1 MKPIIGIMPL
11 YDDDRDS
18 IWLLPGYQELIEK
31 NGGIPL
37 VLPLTANK
45 ETLLPFL
52 TICDG
57 FLFTGGQDVAP
68 SLYDEEK
75 RAICGEQNLTRDA
88 MEYFFMQEVI
98 AKDKPLIAICRGVQL
113 LNVIYGGTLYQDLP
127 SEYTSKIAHH
137 MMAPYDR
144 IQHEVELPENSL
156 LQQLLKRNK
165 LGVNSYHHQAIKEL
179 GEGLEVTA
187 VSIDGLIEGVS
198 VPSAKFI
205 LGVQWH
211 PEFFNATTSE
221 NQALMTA
228 FFTACKQTHVQSNGK

>member
-31 NGGIPL
+31 NCGIPL

-88 MEYFFMQEVI
+88 MEYFFY
-98 AKDKPLIAICRGVQL
+98 ARG
-113 LNVIYGGTLYQDLP
+113 
-127 SEYTSKIAHH
+127 
-137 MMAPYDR
+137 DR
-144 IQHEVELPENSL
+144 
-156 LQQLLKRNK
+156 
-165 LGVNSYHHQAIKEL
+165 
-179 GEGLEVTA
+179 
-187 VSIDGLIEGVS
+187 
-198 VPSAKFI
+198 
-205 LGVQWH
+205 
-211 PEFFNATTSE
+211 
-221 NQALMTA
+221 
-228 FFTACKQTHVQSNGK
+228 